1 MAVAPRPEQG
11 ARARD
16 ALAGRYRL
24 PSERPRFGR
33 GSEGDRLG
41 CEQADRFVA
50 QQAAAV
56 ATRPAPQHELSESR
70 EVGRGGKQPCVARYP
85 TQLERTAVVDRTR
98 DGMPAPHPGGRDARA
113 QTGRGPEHRL
123 VKVQGGEDLPRNEDV
138 EWLAPHAP
146 DDLAE

>member
-1 MAVAPRPEQG
+1 VAHR
-11 ARARD
+11 RD
-16 ALAGRYRL
+16 A
-24 PSERPRFGR
+24 
-33 GSEGDRLG
+33 
-41 CEQADRFVA
+41 FVA
-50 QQAAAV
+50 RQSDAAA
-56 ATRPAPQHELSESR
+56 TPPAPQHERSESR

-138 EWLAPHAP
+138 EWLARHAP